1 LKCKRAVEEDSIL
14 THQPHYFFI
23 LNQQIMKIF
32 IFTLSMVLPL
42 ILYSQQAV
50 LGGGGEA
57 SGSGG
62 TMSYS
67 IGQIAYVAK
76 GAGPT
81 ASEGVQQAFEV
92 TNLPVELLY
101 FEAKVVGEREV
112 ELSWETASELNNDY
126 FTVERSVNARDW
138 EYVTKV
144 MGSGTTSENH
154 SYQLADNNPH
164 LGKSYYR
171 LIQTDY
177 DGTYSYSDIRS
188 VYLKK
193 SLTVSLYPNPTSGK
207 LTIEVEMEAGDEV
220 SLTYELISS
229 GGKVVKEGVLKSSI
243 NILNVSNLSVGV
255 YWLRAGDGQSNMIS
269 ERIIKINK

>member
-1 LKCKRAVEEDSIL
+1 MKCKRAVEEDSIL